1 MATITMVDFTKTT
14 KKTEEG
20 QEKSSY
26 LWRAAP
32 GPGVTTDR
40 PQSPDIG
47 PTLISTQYLQNS
59 VSGNRI

>member
-1 MATITMVDFTKTT
+1 MATITMVVFDRHYTR
-14 KKTEEG
+14 KTEEWR
-20 QEKSSY
+20 EKSSY

-47 PTLISTQYLQNS
+47 RALISTQYLF
-59 VSGNRI
+59 IAKY